1 VEEEKIQD
9 WIKAAKK
16 GEKEAFESLIRWS
29 EKRVLSV
36 ARYMGVS
43 ATEVEDVA
51 QEVYIRLFKHLHKFR
66 TGEKFS
72 RWLYRISVNTT
83 IDHLKKDTIKPIP
96 VSGFE
101 DDPLTRIAA
110 ENPGAEEEMKFEQL
124 KSTLKEKLIELSERE
139 RAIFILRDIE
149 GLSTKEI
156 ARSLMLS
163 YITVRR
169 HSTSARKKLKEMLNL

>member
-1 VEEEKIQD
+1 MEEEKIQNL
-9 WIKAAKK
+9 IKAAKN

-36 ARYMGVS
+36 VRYMGVA

-51 QEVYIRLFKHLHKFR
+51 QDVYIRLFKHLHKFR

-83 IDHLKKDTIKPIP
+83 IDYLRKETIKPIP

-101 DDPLTRIAA
+101 DDPLARIAA
-110 ENPGAEEEMKFEQL
+110 ENPGAEEELKFEQL
-124 KSTLKEKLIELSERE
+124 KSMLKEKLLDLSERE

-156 ARSLMLS
+156 ARSLSLNQ
-163 YITVRR
+163 ITVRR
-169 HSTSARKKLKEMLNL
+169 HSLLARKKLKEMLDL

>member
-1 VEEEKIQD
+1 MEEEKIQD
-9 WIKAAKK
+9 FIKAAKK
-16 GEKEAFESLIRWS
+16 GQKEAFESLIKWS
-29 EKRVLSV
+29 EKKVLSV
-36 ARYMGVS
+36 VRYMGVS

-51 QEVYIRLFKHLHKFR
+51 QDVYIRLFKHLHKFR

-83 IDHLKKDTIKPIP
+83 IDYLRKETIRPIP

-101 DDPLTRIAA
+101 DDPLDRIAA

-124 KSTLKEKLIELSERE
+124 KIKLQEKLLDLSERE
-139 RAIFILRDIE
+139 RAVFILRDIE

-156 ARSLMLS
+156 ARSLNLNQ
-163 YITVRR
+163 ITVRR
-169 HSTSARKKLKEMLNL
+169 HSILARKKLQEMLDL